1 MKNVKRIVALACTLS
16 LAAGVMV
23 GCGNKSND
31 KSGNVTVDV
40 FQFKVEAKD
49 ALEKAAKEYSQENPN
64 VKINIQTV
72 GGGEDYGAAL
82 KSKFASG
89 EEPAIYNIG
98 GTQDAIDWKDK
109 LEDLSKE
116 SWVDK
121 AFNGTLDAVTMDG
134 KIVGMP
140 FNQEGYGLIYNK
152 TIFEKAGI
160 DPASIKTYADLAKA
174 CETLDSKKKDL
185 GLDAV
190 IALPGKENWVTGL
203 HLANVAFANE
213 FSNAKQAFEAK
224 NIEFKYNEQLKKLLD
239 LQIKYGIKPDGSNK
253 SINSVDYSTQV
264 EKNFSVGVDLWSQI
278 IRLHGPTS
286 A

>member
-16 LAAGVMV
+16 LAAGIMV

-121 AFNGTLDAVTMDG
+121 AFDGTLDAVTMDE
-134 KIVGMP
+134 KVVGMP
-140 FNQEGYGLIYNK
+140 FNQEGYGFIYNK

-160 DPASIKTYADLAKA
+160 EPAAIKTYADLAKA
-174 CETLDSKKKDL
+174 CETLDSKKKEL

-190 IALPGKENWVTGL
+190 IALPGKETWVTGL

-213 FSNAKQAFEAK
+213 FSNVKQAFEAK

-264 EKNFSVGVDLWSQI
+264 
-278 IRLHGPTS
+278 
-286 A
+286 